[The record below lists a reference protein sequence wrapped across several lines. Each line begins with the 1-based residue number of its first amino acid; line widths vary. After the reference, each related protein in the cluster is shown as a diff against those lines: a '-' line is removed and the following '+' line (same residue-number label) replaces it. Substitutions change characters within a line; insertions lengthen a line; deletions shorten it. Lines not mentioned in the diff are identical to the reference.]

1 MTKEIIV
8 QGSPEWVAIRLG
20 RATGSRIND
29 VMAQG
34 KSGAPS
40 ASRANYRAQLVAER
54 LTGTLADGYTNEAM
68 ERGKEIE
75 ADARRA
81 YAFRTG
87 CQVDEAGFYQHPT
100 IAMSGASP
108 DGLIGDDGVVEF
120 KCPNT
125 ATHIDTLRGGSIP
138 RVYQLQMLWE
148 MACTGRKWCDFVSFD
163 PRLPESMTLSIT
175 RIHIDADRLAEVEL
189 EVRKF
194 LAEVDEAVADLR
206 RRYEPESLRDVLAAA
221 LADLPIETQQAV
233 KLANT
238 P

>member
-1 MTKEIIV
+1 MTDDMEIPDVMI

-20 RATGSRIND
+20 KATGSRISD
-29 VMAQG
+29 VLAQG

-54 LTGTLADGYTNEAM
+54 LTNVLVEGFTSEAM
-68 ERGKEIE
+68 ERGKEVE

-81 YAFRTG
+81 YTFRTG
-87 CQVDEAGFYQHPT
+87 NKVLEACFALHPT
-100 IAMSGASP
+100 IDMSGASP

-125 ATHIDTLRGGSIP
+125 ATHIDTLRGGIIP
-138 RVYQLQMLWE
+138 KTYRDQILWE

-163 PRLPESMTLSIT
+163 PRLPESMAL
-175 RIHIDADRLAEVEL
+175 HIRRVELDAERLAEVEA

-194 LAEVDEAVADLR
+194 LDEVDEAVADLR
-206 RRYEPESLRDVLAAA
+206 RLYEAPSLHEQLEGS
-221 LADLPIETQQAV
+221 L
-233 KLANT
+233 K
-238 P
+238 